1 MTNHPNRR
9 KGYGKRRALQ
19 ITIPDGVSFAD
30 LKLRRESDGD
40 VSFDIAIIRRI
51 CEASGIDPEQIHDA
65 DEDAVSGLIV
75 AWYGA
80 HIQIG
85 GAPDLV
91 AEDLIAEAMAEGE
104 RGSHKPGTA

>member
-9 KGYGKRRALQ
+9 KSYGKRRALTV
-19 ITIPDGVSFAD
+19 TIPDGLEFAD

-40 VSFDIAIIRRI
+40 VSFDPAVLRRI
-51 CEASGIDPEQIHDA
+51 CEASRIDPEQILSA
-65 DEDAVSGLIV
+65 GEDAVSGLIV

-80 HIQIG
+80 HIKRG
-85 GAPDLV
+85 GAPDPA
-91 AEDLIAEAMAEGE
+91 AEDLISEALVEGE